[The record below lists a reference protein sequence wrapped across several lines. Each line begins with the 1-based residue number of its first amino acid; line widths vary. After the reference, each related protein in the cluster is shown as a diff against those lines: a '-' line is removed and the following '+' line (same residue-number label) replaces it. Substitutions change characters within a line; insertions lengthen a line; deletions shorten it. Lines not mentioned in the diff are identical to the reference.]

1 MKTSFLP
8 YEALLGQSN
17 SSFDF
22 RQLLDERKILLCDL
36 SKGSLGPDVTSLL
49 GSLVV
54 TKLALAA
61 LSRQDTL
68 EEERTPHFLYAD
80 EVQNFVYG
88 VDLPTILA
96 ESRKYRLA
104 LIMATQTLS
113 LLPELTLAA
122 VLGNCATI
130 ASFRVSGADAEIL
143 EREILERE
151 FAAHAGARSQDWPG
165 SRGRAR
171 HRCQHAAL
179 RPTTSYRGSQTQGL
193 LIHSSEGGKSTSDAG
208 YQGTS
213 LRMPA
218 RRSTASMRRDS
229 TFSSAFT
236 LHFRSRFQQP
246 AHFFFEADRG
256 TMSAADMLK
265 KLRGYYHF
273 IKK

>member
-8 YEALLGQSN
+8 YEALLGQSS

-61 LSRQDTL
+61 LSRQDTP

-143 EREILERE
+143 ERE
-151 FAAHAGARSQDWPG
+151 FAATLPARELQNLDDYTLYLHTLVDGATAGPYLLRTLAPG
-165 SRGRAR
+165 RRTGQEAAAERVIAASMQRYGRPRAIVEAKLRAFLSIAPKVERAR
-171 HRCQHAAL
+171 
-179 RPTTSYRGSQTQGL
+179 PTLVTRE
-193 LIHSSEGGKSTSDAG
+193 H
-208 YQGTS
+208 
-213 LRMPA
+213 P
-218 RRSTASMRRDS
+218 
-229 TFSSAFT
+229 
-236 LHFRSRFQQP
+236 
-246 AHFFFEADRG
+246 
-256 TMSAADMLK
+256 
-265 KLRGYYHF
+265 
-273 IKK
+273 